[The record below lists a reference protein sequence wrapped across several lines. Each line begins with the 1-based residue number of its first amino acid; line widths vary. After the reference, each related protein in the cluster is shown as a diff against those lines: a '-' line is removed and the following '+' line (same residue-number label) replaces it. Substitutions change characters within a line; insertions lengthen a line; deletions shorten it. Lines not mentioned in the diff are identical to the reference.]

1 MPDLRFR
8 HVFVDVALLLQT
20 LPFFPPRQVLKPYV
34 SSGSV
39 RTHGRLPRHV
49 YESSSSR
56 PSTHVCP
63 RPRSIASFCSF
74 LFFVLRDPAVH
85 LCICGTKRSG
95 VRDFCRRDAQQCPN
109 VGVDVLL
116 DVSVTRLATFTR
128 MYDAVNFPL
137 LFFAISRTPCRDVCI
152 RSYDVSLL
160 RSSPYRAPLP
170 WCLHPFL
177 CNDMWHV
184 F

>member
-1 MPDLRFR
+1 MNMS
-8 HVFVDVALLLQT
+8 T
-20 LPFFPPRQVLKPYV
+20 PYV
-34 SSGSV
+34 SVGFCPHAWTTS
-39 RTHGRLPRHV
+39 T
-49 YESSSSR
+49 
-56 PSTHVCP
+56 THV
-63 RPRSIASFCSF
+63 RSRFDAAVHACLPKASIHCI
-74 LFFVLRDPAVH
+74 LLLITVFFVLRDPAVH
-85 LCICGTKRSG
+85 LCICGTKRSRL
-95 VRDFCRRDAQQCPN
+95 RDCCRRDAQQCPN
-109 VGVDVLL
+109 VGVDALL

-137 LFFAISRTPCRDVCI
+137 LFLAISRTPCRDVCI